1 MGSYVITCCSTV
13 DLPKEYFEKNNI
25 PYACYHYILDGEE
38 YLDDLGQSVPYD
50 EFYKRIDGGSM
61 PTTSQINI
69 SEFMAF
75 FEPFLQEGK
84 DILHLSMSSG
94 ISGTCNSAMNAKEE
108 LLAKYPDRT
117 IKVVDSLAASSG
129 YGLLL
134 DKLVEMRDAG
144 KSLEEVY
151 LFAEDNKLKLQHW
164 FFSTDLT
171 HFKRGGRIS
180 ATAATLGNILNLCPL
195 MNVDYV
201 GKLIVRQKIRGK
213 KKVIAEIVNKMIEL
227 AEGGKDYNGK
237 CFISCSACEDDARK
251 VADLVEETFPNLNGK
266 VEINSIGAVIGAHT
280 GPGTVALFFWGEKR
294 VN

>member
-1 MGSYVITCCSTV
+1 MSSFIITCCSTV

-25 PYACYHYILDGEE
+25 PYACYHYIMDNEE
-38 YLDDLGQSVPYD
+38 YLDDLGQSIPFP
-50 EFYKRIDGGSM
+50 EFYKRIGEGSM

-69 SEFMAF
+69 SEFIAF
-75 FEPFLQEGK
+75 FEPFLKEGK

-94 ISGTCNSAMNAKEE
+94 ISGTCNSAYNAKEE
-108 LLAKYPDRT
+108 LAAKYPERT

-129 YGLLL
+129 YGLFL

-144 KSLEEVY
+144 KSLEEIY

-195 MNVDYV
+195 MNVDYM

-213 KKVIAEIVNKMIEL
+213 KKVIVEIVDKMIEL

-251 VADLVEETFPNLNGK
+251 VADLVEATFPNLNGK

-280 GPGTVALFFWGEKR
+280 GPGTVALFFWGDQR

>member
-1 MGSYVITCCSTV
+1 MGSYIITCCSTV
-13 DLPKEYFEKNNI
+13 DLPKEYFEQNNI

-38 YLDDLGQSVPYD
+38 YLDDLGQSVPYN
-50 EFYKRIDGGSM
+50 EFYRRIDGGSM

>member
-13 DLPKEYFEKNNI
+13 DLPKEYFEQNNI

-50 EFYKRIDGGSM
+50 EFYRRIDGGSM

-213 KKVIAEIVNKMIEL
+213 KKVIAEIVNKMTEL

>member
-1 MGSYVITCCSTV
+1 MSSYVLTCCSTV

-25 PYACYHYILDGEE
+25 PYACYHYMMDGEE
-38 YLDDLGQSVPYD
+38 YLDDLGESIPFD
-50 EFYKRIDGGSM
+50 EFYKRIAAGSM

-84 DILHLSMSSG
+84 DIIHISMSSG
-94 ISGTCNSAMNAKEE
+94 ISGTCNSALNAKEE
-108 LLAKYPDRT
+108 LLAKYPERT

-129 YGLLL
+129 YGLFL
-134 DKLVEMRDAG
+134 DKLVEMRDEG
-144 KSLEEVY
+144 KSLEELY
-151 LFAEDNKLKLQHW
+151 LFAEDYKLKLQHW

-195 MNVDYV
+195 MNVDYM

-237 CFISCSACEDDARK
+237 CFISCSACEDDAKK
-251 VADLVEETFPNLNGK
+251 VADLVEESFPNLNGK

>member
-25 PYACYHYILDGEE
+25 SYACYHYMMDGEE
-38 YLDDLGQSVPYD
+38 YLDDLGQSIPYS
-50 EFYKRIDGGSM
+50 EFYRRIDGGSM

-69 SEFMAF
+69 TEFMAF

-108 LLAKYPDRT
+108 LMAKYPDRT

-237 CFISCSACEDDARK
+237 CFISCSACEEDARK

>member
-1 MGSYVITCCSTV
+1 MSSYVITCCSTV

-25 PYACYHYILDGEE
+25 PYACYHYMMDGEE
-38 YLDDLGQSVPYD
+38 YLDDLGQSIPFN
-50 EFYKRIDGGSM
+50 EFYKRIADGSM

-134 DKLVEMRDAG
+134 DKLVEMRDSG
-144 KSLEEVY
+144 KSLEEIY
-151 LFAEDNKLKLQHW
+151 LFAEDNKLKMQHW

-213 KKVIAEIVNKMIEL
+213 KKVIVEIVNKMIEL
-227 AEGGKDYNGK
+227 ADGGKDYNGK
-237 CFISCSACEDDARK
+237 CYISCSACEDDARK

>member
-25 PYACYHYILDGEE
+25 PHACYHYIMDGEE
-38 YLDDLGQSVPYD
+38 YLDDLGQSIPYS
-50 EFYKRIDGGSM
+50 EFYRRIDGGSM

-69 SEFMAF
+69 TEFMAF

-108 LLAKYPDRT
+108 LMAKYPDRT

-237 CFISCSACEDDARK
+237 CFISCSACEEDARK
-251 VADLVEETFPNLNGK
+251 VADLIEETFPNLNGK
-266 VEINSIGAVIGAHT
+266 VEINSIGAIIGAHT

-294 VN
+294 IN

>member
-1 MGSYVITCCSTV
+1 MSSYVITCCSTV

-25 PYACYHYILDGEE
+25 PYACYHYMMDGEE
-38 YLDDLGQSVPYD
+38 YLDDLGQSIPFN
-50 EFYKRIDGGSM
+50 EFYKRIADGSM

-108 LLAKYPDRT
+108 LMAKYPDRT

-129 YGLLL
+129 YGLFL

-144 KSLEEVY
+144 KSLEEIY
-151 LFAEDNKLKLQHW
+151 LFAEDNKLKMQHW

-213 KKVIAEIVNKMIEL
+213 KKVIVEIVNKMIEL
-227 AEGGKDYNGK
+227 ADGGKDYNGK
-237 CFISCSACEDDARK
+237 CYISCSACEEDARK

-266 VEINSIGAVIGAHT
+266 VEINSIGAVIGSHT

>member
-1 MGSYVITCCSTV
+1 MSSYVLTCCSTV

-25 PYACYHYILDGEE
+25 PYACYHYMMDGEE
-38 YLDDLGQSVPYD
+38 YLDDLGQSIPFD
-50 EFYKRIDGGSM
+50 QFYSRIAAGSM

-84 DILHLSMSSG
+84 DILHISMSSG
-94 ISGTCNSAMNAKEE
+94 ISGTCNSALNAKAE
-108 LLAKYPDRT
+108 LMEKYPDRT

-129 YGLLL
+129 YGLFL
-134 DKLVEMRDAG
+134 DTLVEMRDAG
-144 KSLEEVY
+144 KSLEELY

-213 KKVIAEIVNKMIEL
+213 KKVIVEIVNKMIEL

-251 VADLVEETFPNLNGK
+251 VADLVEATFPNLKGK

>member
-1 MGSYVITCCSTV
+1 MSSYVLTCCSTV

-25 PYACYHYILDGEE
+25 PYACYHYMMDGEE
-38 YLDDLGQSVPYD
+38 YLDDLGESIPYD
-50 EFYKRIDGGSM
+50 EFYKRIAAGSM

-84 DILHLSMSSG
+84 DIIHISMSSG
-94 ISGTCNSAMNAKEE
+94 ISGTCNSALNAKEE
-108 LLAKYPDRT
+108 LLAKYPERT

-129 YGLLL
+129 YGLFL
-134 DKLVEMRDAG
+134 DKLVEMRDEG
-144 KSLEEVY
+144 KSLEELY
-151 LFAEDNKLKLQHW
+151 LFAEDYKLKLQHW

-195 MNVDYV
+195 MNVDYM

-237 CFISCSACEDDARK
+237 CFISCSACEDDAKK
-251 VADLVEETFPNLNGK
+251 VADLVEESFPNLNGK

>member
-13 DLPKEYFEKNNI
+13 DLPKEYFAQNNI

-50 EFYKRIDGGSM
+50 EFYRRIDGGSM

-108 LLAKYPDRT
+108 LLAKYPNRT

>member
-13 DLPKEYFEKNNI
+13 DLPKEYFEQNNI

-50 EFYKRIDGGSM
+50 EFYRRIDGGSM

-108 LLAKYPDRT
+108 LLAKYPDCT

-213 KKVIAEIVNKMIEL
+213 QKVIAEIVNKMIEL

>member
-13 DLPKEYFEKNNI
+13 DLPKEYFEQNNI

-50 EFYKRIDGGSM
+50 EFYRRIDGGSM

>member
-25 PYACYHYILDGEE
+25 PYACYHYMMDGEE
-38 YLDDLGQSVPYD
+38 YLDDLGQSIPYS
-50 EFYKRIDGGSM
+50 EFYRRIDGGSM

-69 SEFMAF
+69 TEFMAF

-108 LLAKYPDRT
+108 LLAKYSDRT

-237 CFISCSACEDDARK
+237 CFISCSACEEDARK

>member
-1 MGSYVITCCSTV
+1 MSSYVLTCCSTA
-13 DLPKEYFEKNNI
+13 DLSKEYFEKNNI
-25 PYACYHYILDGEE
+25 PYACYHYMMDGQE
-38 YLDDLGQSVPYD
+38 YSDDLGQSIPYN
-50 EFYKRIDGGSM
+50 EFYSRIAAGSM

-75 FEPFLQEGK
+75 FEPFLKEGK
-84 DILHLSMSSG
+84 DILHISMSSG
-94 ISGTCNSAMNAKEE
+94 ISGTCNSALNAKAE
-108 LLAKYPDRT
+108 LMEKYPDRT

-129 YGLLL
+129 YGLFL

-144 KSLEEVY
+144 KSLEELY

-195 MNVDYV
+195 MNVDYM

-213 KKVIAEIVNKMIEL
+213 KKVIVEIVNKMIEL
-227 AEGGKDYNGK
+227 ADGGKEYNGK
-237 CFISCSACEDDARK
+237 CFICYSACEEDARK

>member
-1 MGSYVITCCSTV
+1 MSSYVLTCCSTV

-25 PYACYHYILDGEE
+25 PYACYHYMMDGEE
-38 YLDDLGQSVPYD
+38 YLDDLGESIPYD
-50 EFYKRIDGGSM
+50 EFYKRIAAGSM

-84 DILHLSMSSG
+84 DIIHISMSSG
-94 ISGTCNSAMNAKEE
+94 ISGTCNSALNAKEE
-108 LLAKYPDRT
+108 LLAKYPERT

-129 YGLLL
+129 YGLFL
-134 DKLVEMRDAG
+134 DKLVEMRDEG
-144 KSLEEVY
+144 KSLEELY
-151 LFAEDNKLKLQHW
+151 IFAEDYKLKLQHW

-195 MNVDYV
+195 MNVDYM

-237 CFISCSACEDDARK
+237 CFISCSACEDDAKK

>member
-1 MGSYVITCCSTV
+1 MSSYVLTCCSTA
-13 DLPKEYFEKNNI
+13 DLPKEYFKKHNI
-25 PYACYHYILDGEE
+25 PYACYHYMMDGEE
-38 YLDDLGQSVPYD
+38 YLDDLGESIPFN
-50 EFYKRIDGGSM
+50 EFYQRIADGSM

-84 DILHLSMSSG
+84 DIIHISMSSG
-94 ISGTCNSAMNAKEE
+94 ISGTCNSALNAKEE
-108 LLAKYPDRT
+108 LLAKYPERT

-129 YGLLL
+129 YGLFLN
-134 DKLVEMRDAG
+134 KLVEMRDEG
-144 KSLEEVY
+144 KSLEELY
-151 LFAEDNKLKLQHW
+151 IFAEDYKLKLQHW

-195 MNVDYV
+195 MNVDYM

-213 KKVIAEIVNKMIEL
+213 KKVIVEIVNKMIEL
-227 AEGGKDYNGK
+227 ADGGKDYNGK

-251 VADLVEETFPNLNGK
+251 VADLVEATFPNLNGK

>member
-13 DLPKEYFEKNNI
+13 DLPKEYFEQNNI

-50 EFYKRIDGGSM
+50 EFYRRIDDGSM

-251 VADLVEETFPNLNGK
+251 VADLVEKTFPNLNGK
-266 VEINSIGAVIGAHT
+266 VEVNSIGAVIGAHT

>member
-1 MGSYVITCCSTV
+1 
-13 DLPKEYFEKNNI
+13 
-25 PYACYHYILDGEE
+25 
-38 YLDDLGQSVPYD
+38 
-50 EFYKRIDGGSM
+50 
-61 PTTSQINI
+61 
-69 SEFMAF
+69 
-75 FEPFLQEGK
+75 
-84 DILHLSMSSG
+84 
-94 ISGTCNSAMNAKEE
+94 
-108 LLAKYPDRT
+108 
-117 IKVVDSLAASSG
+117 
-129 YGLLL
+129 
-134 DKLVEMRDAG
+134 MRDAG

>member
-1 MGSYVITCCSTV
+1 MSDYVLTCCSTV

-25 PYACYHYILDGEE
+25 PYACYHYMLDGQE
-38 YLDDLGQSVPYD
+38 YSDDLGQSIPYD
-50 EFYKRIDGGSM
+50 EFYSRIAAGSM

-84 DILHLSMSSG
+84 DILHISMSSG
-94 ISGTCNSAMNAKEE
+94 ISGTCNSALNAKAE
-108 LLAKYPDRT
+108 LMEKYPDRT

-129 YGLLL
+129 YGLFL
-134 DKLVEMRDAG
+134 DTLVEMRDAG
-144 KSLEEVY
+144 KSLEELY

-195 MNVDYV
+195 MNVDYI

-213 KKVIAEIVNKMIEL
+213 KKVIAEIVNKMVEL
-227 AEGGKDYNGK
+227 AENGTEYNGK
-237 CFISCSACEDDARK
+237 CFISNSACEEDAKK
-251 VADLVEETFPNLNGK
+251 VAELVEATFPKLNGK

>member
-13 DLPKEYFEKNNI
+13 DLPKEYFEQNNI

-50 EFYKRIDGGSM
+50 EFYRRIDGGSM

-144 KSLEEVY
+144 KSLEDVY

>member
-1 MGSYVITCCSTV
+1 MNSFVITCCSTV

-25 PYACYHYILDGEE
+25 PYACYHYIIDGEE
-38 YLDDLGQSVPYD
+38 YNDDLGQSIPYP
-50 EFYKRIDGGSM
+50 EFYQRIAAGSM

-84 DILHLSMSSG
+84 DILHISMSSG

-108 LLAKYPDRT
+108 LLAKYPERT

-129 YGLLL
+129 YGLFL

-144 KSLEEVY
+144 KSLEEIY

-213 KKVIAEIVNKMIEL
+213 KKVIVEIVNKMIEL
-227 AEGGKDYNGK
+227 ADGGKDYNGK
-237 CFISCSACEDDARK
+237 CFISCSACEEDARK
-251 VADLVEETFPNLNGK
+251 VADLVEATFPNLNGK
-266 VEINSIGAVIGAHT
+266 VKINSIGAVIGSHT

>member
-1 MGSYVITCCSTV
+1 MSSFVLTCCSTV
-13 DLPKEYFEKNNI
+13 DLSREYFEKNNI
-25 PYACYHYILDGEE
+25 PYACYHYMMDGQE
-38 YLDDLGQSVPYD
+38 YLDDLGQSIPFP
-50 EFYKRIDGGSM
+50 EFYQRIAAGSM

-84 DILHLSMSSG
+84 DILHISMSSG
-94 ISGTCNSAMNAKEE
+94 ISGTCNSALNAKEE
-108 LLAKYPDRT
+108 LMAKYPERT

-129 YGLLL
+129 YGLFL

-144 KSLEEVY
+144 KSLEELY

-213 KKVIAEIVNKMIEL
+213 KKVIAEIVNKMVEL
-227 AEGGKDYNGK
+227 AENGKDYNGK
-237 CFISCSACEDDARK
+237 CYISCSACEDDARK
-251 VADLVEETFPNLNGK
+251 VADLVEATFPHLNGK

>member
-1 MGSYVITCCSTV
+1 MNSFVITCCSTV

-25 PYACYHYILDGEE
+25 PYACYHYIIDGEE
-38 YLDDLGQSVPYD
+38 YSDDLGQSIPYP
-50 EFYKRIDGGSM
+50 EFYQRIAAGSM

-84 DILHLSMSSG
+84 DILHISMSSG

-108 LLAKYPDRT
+108 LLAKYPERT

-129 YGLLL
+129 YGLFL

-144 KSLEEVY
+144 KSLEEIY

-213 KKVIAEIVNKMIEL
+213 KKVIVEIANKMIEL
-227 AEGGKDYNGK
+227 ADGGKDYNGK
-237 CFISCSACEDDARK
+237 CFISCSACEEDARK
-251 VADLVEETFPNLNGK
+251 VADLVEATFPNLNGK
-266 VEINSIGAVIGAHT
+266 VEINSIGAVIGSHT

>member
-13 DLPKEYFEKNNI
+13 DLPKEYFEQNNI

-50 EFYKRIDGGSM
+50 EFYRIIDGGSM

>member
-13 DLPKEYFEKNNI
+13 DLPKEYFAQNNI

-50 EFYKRIDGGSM
+50 EFYRRIDGGSM

>member
-1 MGSYVITCCSTV
+1 MSSYIITCCSTV

-25 PYACYHYILDGEE
+25 PYACYHYIMDGEE
-38 YLDDLGQSVPYD
+38 YLDDLGQSIPFS
-50 EFYKRIDGGSM
+50 EFYRRIDGGSM

-213 KKVIAEIVNKMIEL
+213 KKVIAEIVNKMTEL

>member
-1 MGSYVITCCSTV
+1 MGSYVLTCCSTV
-13 DLPKEYFEKNNI
+13 DLPKEYFEQNNI

-50 EFYKRIDGGSM
+50 EFYRRIDGGSM

-69 SEFMAF
+69 SEFMTF

>member
-1 MGSYVITCCSTV
+1 MGSYVLTCCSTV
-13 DLPKEYFEKNNI
+13 DLPKEYFEQNNI

-50 EFYKRIDGGSM
+50 EFYRRIDGGSM

-151 LFAEDNKLKLQHW
+151 LFAEDNKLKL
-164 FFSTDLT
+164 STGSSLPT
-171 HFKRGGRIS
+171 
-180 ATAATLGNILNLCPL
+180 
-195 MNVDYV
+195 
-201 GKLIVRQKIRGK
+201 
-213 KKVIAEIVNKMIEL
+213 
-227 AEGGKDYNGK
+227 
-237 CFISCSACEDDARK
+237 
-251 VADLVEETFPNLNGK
+251 
-266 VEINSIGAVIGAHT
+266 
-280 GPGTVALFFWGEKR
+280 
-294 VN
+294 

>member
-13 DLPKEYFEKNNI
+13 DLPKEYFEQNNI

-38 YLDDLGQSVPYD
+38 YLDDLGQSIPYD
-50 EFYKRIDGGSM
+50 EFYRRIDGGSM

-227 AEGGKDYNGK
+227 AEGGKDYNSK